1 MMLWLQLCKGAPA
14 HFERREPAKTLPPAN
29 LAADYFQNPNKQ
41 TESKRG
47 FAV

>member
-1 MMLWLQLCKGAPA
+1 MMLWLQLCKGA
-14 HFERREPAKTLPPAN
+14 HGTLGKREPAKTLPPAN